1 MNSRMTR
8 KVMAV
13 LFVAAS
19 VAVNGLYAWRTRVP
33 IDGSRNGLA
42 VVALVAAAAALVG
55 SRRKRFGD
63 RTAWLA
69 IAASC
74 ALTMSSYAT
83 GFLVGSFDP
92 DLLAGFTAILGAS
105 DRTLLGLA
113 LLAMLGAPS
122 LNRDRF
128 LTLEALIVSLTMAML
143 FWVFFLQSALDNSTM
158 GPTDRWLSLGLPM
171 SDLVL
176 VALAARLVLG
186 VDSRSRSITVL
197 LLGLVVRFAGNT
209 LAYWLQVVGSEP
221 SMLVNLLLAVS
232 LLLFALAALDRS
244 GNVDTPNARSTV
256 HLDKVR
262 LSTMLSCA
270 LLPQV
275 VVLVFVVRGD
285 ASRTSLVVTSTAA
298 ALVTTLAMAHLWSLA
313 VSVRDLTAR
322 QGEDRLA
329 SLVDRSSDVVV
340 LVDAKSQIT
349 YTSGAMTSVLGYPTG
364 RWYRWSVYDLPIE
377 PTMETWLHAVQRL
390 RALEPDTSLSM
401 EVSATHADGSP
412 RLMEL
417 TAVNLTQNS
426 AVAGIVLTLR
436 DVTATRTLQGQLRFR
451 ADHDE
456 LTGLANRAQF
466 LARLNRELLGDRHP
480 IVMFIDLDDFKS
492 INDTLGHEAGDVLL
506 NSVASQLQK
515 RIPAERGLVARLGGD
530 EFAVILPGIDVTEA
544 VEIGSAAM
552 ADLRN
557 PIRLNPFNSVSTSC
571 SIGIACSEPHDTASV
586 LLRNADLA
594 MYRAKRRGKG
604 FVEVFDADLE
614 REVARSEEYRRDLLT
629 ALGREQFSLVY
640 QPIVRIDDGRVVGA
654 EALLRWHH
662 HVYGAVQPS
671 DFIEL
676 AEQTGVIIPIGWWVI
691 RQACLSAA
699 SWPEDDA
706 FVTVNVSGSQ
716 LRGASLVD
724 NVRAALAESGLE
736 PRRLVLEITESTLI
750 DDPEG
755 VADEL
760 LRVRSLGVRIALDD
774 FGTGYSSLSYVQRL
788 PLDIIKIDREFVQAL
803 DHSRDRALTRTIIS
817 MAQSL
822 ALETI
827 GEGVEDERH
836 ASELESMGCTYL
848 QGYLFSH
855 PLSGPALAAM
865 LIDTRPTAV
874 MAGSL
879 PPPPPPGPPALPA
892 TSPSPPWFV
901 S

>member
-1 MNSRMTR
+1 
-8 KVMAV
+8 MAV
-13 LFVAAS
+13 LFVVAS
-19 VAVNGLYAWRTRVP
+19 VAVISLHAWRTRVP
-33 IDGSRNGLA
+33 VDGSRNWL
-42 VVALVAAAAALVG
+42 VVVTLVAAVAALVG
-55 SRRKRFGD
+55 SRRKRIGD

-74 ALTMSSYAT
+74 ALTMSSYAI
-83 GFLVGSFDP
+83 GFLDSSFDP
-92 DLLAGFTAILGAS
+92 DLLAGFAAILGAP

-113 LLAMLGAPS
+113 LLAMLGARS

-143 FWVFFLQSALDNSTM
+143 FWIVFLQSALDNSTM
-158 GPTDRWLSLGLPM
+158 GPTDRWLSMMLPF
-171 SDLVL
+171 SDVVL
-176 VALAARLVLG
+176 VALATRLALG
-186 VDSRSRSITVL
+186 VDSRSRSITLL
-197 LLGLVVRFAGNT
+197 LLGLVVRLAGNM
-209 LAYWLQVVGSEP
+209 LAYWLQLAGSQP
-221 SMLVNLLLAVS
+221 GMLVNLLLAVS

-244 GNVDTPNARSTV
+244 GSVDTLGAKPTV

-275 VVLVFVVRGD
+275 VVLVLVVRGD
-285 ASRTSLVVTSTAA
+285 ASRTTLVVASTAA
-298 ALVTTLAMAHLWSLA
+298 ALVTMLAMAHLWGLA
-313 VSVRDLTAR
+313 VSVRDLTVR
-322 QGEDRLA
+322 QGEDRLS

-349 YTSGAMTSVLGYPTG
+349 YTSGAMTSVLGYPAA
-364 RWYRWSVYDLPIE
+364 RWYRWSVHDLPIK
-377 PTMETWLHAVQRL
+377 PTTGTWFQAVQRL
-390 RALEPDTSLSM
+390 RALEPDTTLSM
-401 EVSATHADGSP
+401 EVSVKHADGSL

-417 TAVNLTQNS
+417 TAVDLTQKS
-426 AVAGIVLTLR
+426 AVAGVVLTLR

-456 LTGLANRAQF
+456 LTGLPNRAQF
-466 LARLNRELLGDRHP
+466 LARLNRDLLGALRP

-492 INDTLGHEAGDVLL
+492 INDTLGHESGDVLL
-506 NSVASQLQK
+506 NSVATRLRK
-515 RIPAERGLVARLGGD
+515 RIPDERGLVARLGGD
-530 EFAVILPGIDVTEA
+530 EFAVILPGIEVAEA
-544 VEIGSAAM
+544 IGVGSAVM
-552 ADLRN
+552 ADLRE

-571 SIGIACSEPHDTASV
+571 SIGIACPEPHDTASV

-614 REVARSEEYRRDLLT
+614 REVARSDEYRRDLLT

-640 QPIVRIDDGRVVGA
+640 QPIVRIEDGRVVGA
-654 EALLRWHH
+654 EALLRWNH

-676 AEQTGVIIPIGWWVI
+676 AEQTGVIIPIGWWII
-691 RQACLSAA
+691 RQACLTAA
-699 SWPEDDA
+699 SWPEDDV

-724 NVRAALAESGLE
+724 NVRASLAESGLE
-736 PRRLVLEITESTLI
+736 PRRLVLEITESMLI
-750 DDPEG
+750 DDPGG

-760 LRVRSLGVRIALDD
+760 VRLRSLGVRIALDD

-803 DHSRDRALTRTIIS
+803 DHLRDRALTRTIIS

-822 ALETI
+822 MLETI

-836 ASELESMGCTYL
+836 ADELESMGCTYL

-865 LIDTRPTAV
+865 LNDTRPAAV

-879 PPPPPPGPPALPA
+879 PPPAPPGLPA
-892 TSPSPPWFV
+892 PSLSPPSFV
-901 S
+901 G